1 MRSTMH
7 LRIAVIL
14 ALLATGA
21 LLGACGSSV
30 HSTATTA
37 VHRGAPTGAHAGAP
51 AGASRPPTRA
61 QALAF
66 ARAVNLTAADVPG
79 LKASKAQ
86 AHQHETA
93 AEKELE
99 RELMHC
105 TGASSNSGKGLAEV
119 SSQDFKFE
127 HGIIDLSVN
136 SEVSVSGNSQTPAL
150 IAKELGAIRGNHIRA
165 CLSHYLNL
173 LFKGQKYQGATVSP
187 VSILQGTPPA
197 PGASG
202 SFGWRITVTI
212 TVHGIRIP
220 FYLDILGFGYGRAEV
235 SLLSSGVLH
244 PFPAAIQQRLFML
257 LLTRAKTHT
266 L

>member
-1 MRSTMH
+1 MRF
-7 LRIAVIL
+7 AVIL

-21 LLGACGSSV
+21 LLGACG
-30 HSTATTA
+30 HSDHLAAT
-37 VHRGAPTGAHAGAP
+37 TGAHGEAAGA
-51 AGASRPPTRA
+51 GRPLTKT

-79 LKASKAQ
+79 LKASSADE
-86 AHQHETA
+86 HQHETA
-93 AEKELE
+93 AEKRLEHELQ
-99 RELMHC
+99 RC
-105 TGASSNSGKGLAEV
+105 TGGSSSSGKGLAGV
-119 SSQDFKFE
+119 SSKDFKVE
-127 HGIIDLSVN
+127 HGILDLSVS
-136 SEVSVSGNSQTPAL
+136 SEVSVSRVAQTPAL
-150 IAKELGAIRGNHIRA
+150 ASKELSAIRGKHVRA

-202 SFGWRITVTI
+202 SFGWRITVAI

-220 FYLDILGFGYGRAEV
+220 FYLDILGFVYGPAEV

-257 LLTRAKTHT
+257 LLARATTHG
-266 L
+266 LQ